1 MKKTIWLLIDNRA
14 GSAGQLRGVAQALDS
29 KRYEI
34 IEKKIEYTCLA
45 KLPNFLKGA
54 SLLGVNKI
62 KSSDISYQ
70 FPDLVLS
77 GSRRTAPVAR
87 WIKKQ
92 SHGKTKLLQLMRI
105 QNFEAKDFDL
115 VVVPEHD
122 RRPRHPENFMFIT
135 GSPHRVTEKAMAE
148 AKAKWESSFAHLP
161 RPFTTVIIGGAIKGK
176 PFSLENAKRLA
187 DEIKKIHTQTGGS
200 ILITDSKRTGEKAE
214 TFIMNELKGIPAYT
228 YLWGE
233 KKENPI
239 MGFWACGDRILVT
252 GDSVSMSCE
261 SCGSGKPVLIFTGE
275 KWLTPK
281 HLRFVQSLFDD
292 GYAIACDAPDALDFK
307 PQKRLDPAMFVAEAI
322 NQLFN

>member
-92 SHGKTKLLQLMRI
+92 SETL
-105 QNFEAKDFDL
+105 
-115 VVVPEHD
+115 
-122 RRPRHPENFMFIT
+122 PENRTI
-135 GSPHRVTEKAMAE
+135 GLNP
-148 AKAKWESSFAHLP
+148 SFTSIQ
-161 RPFTTVIIGGAIKGK
+161 R
-176 PFSLENAKRLA
+176 SL
-187 DEIKKIHTQTGGS
+187 
-200 ILITDSKRTGEKAE
+200 IL
-214 TFIMNELKGIPAYT
+214 F
-228 YLWGE
+228 
-233 KKENPI
+233 
-239 MGFWACGDRILVT
+239 F
-252 GDSVSMSCE
+252 
-261 SCGSGKPVLIFTGE
+261 F
-275 KWLTPK
+275 
-281 HLRFVQSLFDD
+281 
-292 GYAIACDAPDALDFK
+292 
-307 PQKRLDPAMFVAEAI
+307 
-322 NQLFN
+322 